1 MNKQM
6 KQHLEAV
13 IDATVENNTEALK
26 AAFSEYVRAKS
37 QAILLGEEADDE
49 DKKDDKEDKEDKKVD
64 ADLKKVEDDVK
75 KTKKDQKKDEECD
88 SLEEDTHLEGGK
100 KSKWAADPK
109 DHFKSS
115 TEKTVDA
122 VKKVVKKDE
131 K

>member
-13 IDATVENNTEALK
+13 IDATVENNTETLK

-49 DKKDDKEDKEDKKVD
+49 DKK
-64 ADLKKVEDDVK
+64 
-75 KTKKDQKKDEECD
+75 
-88 SLEEDTHLEGGK
+88 
-100 KSKWAADPK
+100 
-109 DHFKSS
+109 
-115 TEKTVDA
+115 
-122 VKKVVKKDE
+122 VVKKDE